1 MMKLEQELTN
11 MIFSL
16 YYLTVNKY
24 VVNDW
29 MKNKFI
35 VYFYQEE
42 SEELKKA
49 RKIVPSFYLFIWQS
63 CKYNRVV

>member
-1 MMKLEQELTN
+1 MKLEQELTN

-16 YYLTVNKY
+16 YYLTVNKC

-35 VYFYQEE
+35 VYSYQEE
-42 SEELKKA
+42 SEELKKV
-49 RKIVPSFYLFIWQS
+49 RKIVPSFYLFIWTT
-63 CKYNRVV
+63 KL